1 VYVYERAEGKGVTV
15 RYEDEQGNKLAESE
29 VLIGNLGDRY
39 ETKAKE
45 IKGWKVK
52 QSPEN
57 AQGVYS
63 DQAQE
68 VVYVYERAEGKGVTV
83 RYEDE
88 QGNKLA
94 DSETLK
100 GKYGIQSKKTTDAAE
115 NREKKYPQTGEDIT
129 NGFFEI
135 GMFLVMISGAILF
148 FKSKKDI

>member
-1 VYVYERAEGKGVTV
+1 SPENAQGVYSDQAQEVVYIYERAEGKGVTV

-63 DQAQE
+63 DQA
-68 VVYVYERAEGKGVTV
+68 
-83 RYEDE
+83 
-88 QGNKLA
+88 
-94 DSETLK
+94 
-100 GKYGIQSKKTTDAAE
+100 
-115 NREKKYPQTGEDIT
+115 
-129 NGFFEI
+129 
-135 GMFLVMISGAILF
+135 
-148 FKSKKDI
+148 